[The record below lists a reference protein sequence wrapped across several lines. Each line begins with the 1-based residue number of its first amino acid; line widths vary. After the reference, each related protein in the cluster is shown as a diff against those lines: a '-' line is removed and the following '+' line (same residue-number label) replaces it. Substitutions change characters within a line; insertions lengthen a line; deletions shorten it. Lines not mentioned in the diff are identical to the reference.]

1 MDDKVI
7 KKKPLSLFGFMVS
20 VILPLLVAV
29 ALFYIL
35 MHPTMNELR
44 IMMGLMSVTAFLSA
58 IASFAAYRFGWLD
71 YSPNI
76 RWSLMSAYVISG
88 FLIIFTIWIIARMM
102 FASEHDLLLATI
114 LMIFSSGIAMS
125 VGFFLSKA
133 ITDRIASLAEA
144 ARRIARGKFD
154 TRVEVTG
161 KDEMAQLASTFNEMT
176 ARLEE
181 AETRQHEMDIMR
193 RDLIAWV
200 GHDLRTPL
208 TSIRAILE
216 ALADGVVDEPEMVQ
230 RYLQTAQRDIR
241 SLSHLIDDLFEMTRL
256 DTEGLK
262 LDHTK
267 NSISDLISDTLESFS
282 EIASQ
287 QGVEL
292 SGNVEPGIGLICMDV
307 QRIGRVL
314 NNLVANAIRHTQR
327 GGNVRVSANSNP
339 DGILVEVRDS
349 GEGIKEVDLPHV
361 FDRFYRGEKSRSRKT
376 GGSGLG
382 LAIAKGIVEAHGGK
396 IGARSKLGEGTTV
409 YFTLP
414 RRE

>member
-7 KKKPLSLFGFMVS
+7 KKKPLSLFGFLVS
-20 VILPLLVAV
+20 VILPLVVAV
-29 ALFYIL
+29 ALFSIL
-35 MHPTMNELR
+35 MHPTMDELR
-44 IMMGLMSVTAFLSA
+44 IMMGLMSITAFISA

-102 FASEHDLLLATI
+102 FASKHDLMLATI

-144 ARRIARGKFD
+144 ARRIAKGKFD

-161 KDEMAQLASTFNEMT
+161 KDEMAQLSSTFNEMT

-181 AETRQHEMDIMR
+181 AEMKQHEMDIMR

-216 ALADGVVDEPEMVQ
+216 ALADGVVEEPEMVQ

-262 LDHTK
+262 LDHTR
-267 NSISDLISDTLESFS
+267 NSISDLISDTIESFS
-282 EIASQ
+282 EIAYQ

-292 SGNVEPGIGLICMDV
+292 SGDVEPGDDLICMDV

-314 NNLVANAIRHTQR
+314 NNLVANAIRHTHS
-327 GGNVRVSANSNP
+327 GGNVSVSARSRI
-339 DGILVEVRDS
+339 DGILVEVSDS
-349 GEGIKEVDLPHV
+349 GEGIKEEDLPHV

-382 LAIAKGIVEAHGGK
+382 LAIAKGIVEAHRGE
-396 IGARSKLGEGTTV
+396 IGVRSKLGEGTTV

-414 RRE
+414 RRI